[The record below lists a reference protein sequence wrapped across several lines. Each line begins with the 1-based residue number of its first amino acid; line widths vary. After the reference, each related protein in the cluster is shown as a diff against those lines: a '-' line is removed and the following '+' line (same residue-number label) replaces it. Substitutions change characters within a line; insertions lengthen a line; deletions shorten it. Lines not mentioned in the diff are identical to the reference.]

1 MLTSVF
7 AQCIL
12 FLTVRIFSE
21 GLQTRNAETP
31 GRIAS
36 IIHSIG
42 TSYFI
47 LCGENAASIKTTL
60 FAFVADFILNLV
72 YNKSIRFS
80 SILHHV
86 AGATLCAFSLYN
98 KTYKDHIWAP
108 ITMSL
113 VSMEMTNPIVHFSI
127 LCHDEFPHLF
137 TMLKIPL
144 SMLVLTAWFYIRI
157 WNLGKNTIMTMN
169 LMPVAYFGH
178 WYVHCVLVLCGM
190 QIYWLWKLF
199 KAAMK

>member
-1 MLTSVF
+1 M
-7 AQCIL
+7 L

-21 GLQTRNAETP
+21 GLIVRNAETP

-47 LCGENAASIKTTL
+47 LNGQNAASIKTTL

-72 YNKSIRFS
+72 YKKSLRLS
-80 SILHHV
+80 SILHHF

-98 KTYKDHIWAP
+98 TTYKNHVWAG
-108 ITMSL
+108 ITMAL
-113 VSMEMTNPIVHFSI
+113 VSMEMTNPIVHLSI
-127 LCHDEFPHLF
+127 MCHDEFPHLF
-137 TMLKIPL
+137 AILKIPL
-144 SMLVLTAWFYIRI
+144 TILTLAAWFYFRI
-157 WNLGKNTIMTMN
+157 WNLGNETMQT
-169 LMPVAYFGH
+169 LHLLPIAYFGH

-190 QIYWLWKLF
+190 QMYWLWKLF